1 MKTEVVLLSA
11 PMQRPTRWTALLDM
25 LAGDGRVEIDA
36 AAERLGVSPATVRRD
51 LDELASQQL
60 LVRTRGGAVPTSVSY
75 DLPLRY
81 KLTRRPDEKR
91 SIAATAAELVVP
103 GSVVGLNGGT
113 TTTEVARALALRADL
128 HADPGDTNGNPIT
141 IVTNA
146 LNIAHEL
153 AVRPHVKLVV
163 TGGVVRSQSYELA
176 GPLAMPALERL
187 TLDLAILGVDA
198 VSVADG
204 ATTNNETEAAVNELM
219 AQRARTVVVVA
230 DASKLGRRAFAR
242 ICPIDRVDI
251 LVTGAT
257 GDGQSIADLRAAGVD
272 VMTVRLPSPA

>member
-1 MKTEVVLLSA
+1 VIVLFSA
-11 PMQRPTRWTALLDM
+11 AMQRPTRWTALLDM

-36 AAERLGVSPATVRRD
+36 AAEQLGVSPATVRRD
-51 LDELASQQL
+51 LDELANQQL

-81 KLTRRPDEKR
+81 KLTRRPDEKHA
-91 SIAATAAELVVP
+91 IAAAAAGIVVP

-128 HADPGDTNGNPIT
+128 RDDGGDGNGNGNPIT
-141 IVTNA
+141 VVTNA

-187 TLDLAILGVDA
+187 TLDVTILGVDGISA
-198 VSVADG
+198 ADG

-230 DASKLGRRAFAR
+230 DSSKLGRRAFAR
-242 ICPIDRVDI
+242 ICPIERVDI

-257 GDGQSIADLRAAGVD
+257 GDGKLIAELRASGVD
-272 VMTVRLPSPA
+272 VMTVRLPSRS

>member
-1 MKTEVVLLSA
+1 M
-11 PMQRPTRWTALLDM
+11 
-25 LAGDGRVEIDA
+25 
-36 AAERLGVSPATVRRD
+36 SPATVRRD

-128 HADPGDTNGNPIT
+128 RADPGDTNGNPIT

-153 AVRPHVKLVV
+153 AVRPQVKLVV

-272 VMTVRLPSPA
+272 VMTVRLPSPT

>member
-1 MKTEVVLLSA
+1 MSA
-11 PMQRPTRWTALLDM
+11 
-25 LAGDGRVEIDA
+25 
-36 AAERLGVSPATVRRD
+36 ATVRRD

-60 LVRTRGGAVPTSVSY
+60 LVRTRGGAVPNSVSY

-91 SIAATAAELVVP
+91 SIAAAAAELVVP

-113 TTTEVARALALRADL
+113 TTTEVARALALRPDL
-128 HADPGDTNGNPIT
+128 RDDSSDGSGTPIT
-141 IVTNA
+141 VVTNA

-153 AVRPHVKLVV
+153 AVRPQVKLVV
-163 TGGVVRSQSYELA
+163 TGGVVRAQSYELV
-176 GPLAMPALERL
+176 GPLAMPVLERL
-187 TLDLAILGVDA
+187 TLDVAFLGVDA
-198 VSVADG
+198 ISVADG

-242 ICPIDRVDI
+242 ICSIDRVDI

-257 GDGQSIADLRAAGVD
+257 GDGPLIADLRAAGVD
-272 VMTVRLPSPA
+272 VMTVRLSSRS

>member
-1 MKTEVVLLSA
+1 
-11 PMQRPTRWTALLDM
+11 MQRPTRWTALLDM
-25 LAGDGRVEIDA
+25 LAGDGRVEIDT
-36 AAERLGVSPATVRRD
+36 AAEQLGVSAATVRRD

-91 SIAATAAELVVP
+91 AIAAAAADLVVP

-113 TTTEVARALALRADL
+113 TTTEVARAVALRPDL
-128 HADPGDTNGNPIT
+128 RYDGGEANDAPVTV
-141 IVTNA
+141 VTNA

-153 AVRPHVKLVV
+153 AVRPQVKLVM
-163 TGGVVRSQSYELA
+163 TGGVVRAQSYELA
-176 GPLAMPALERL
+176 GPLAMPVLERL

-198 VSVADG
+198 ISVADG
-204 ATTNNETEAAVNELM
+204 ATTNNETEAAVNDLM
-219 AQRARTVVVVA
+219 TQRARTVVVVA
-230 DASKLGRRAFAR
+230 DSSKLGRRAFAR

-257 GDGQSIADLRAAGVD
+257 GDGTQLAELRAAGID
-272 VMTVRLPSPA
+272 VMTVGLSSRS